1 MWGELWLGFPHTP
14 SLRHPL
20 AQCESEGTWERRGQ
34 CTKRCFS
41 PPTSSSYKWWALR
54 SSWLPTGNISLKCR
68 CLISCKSVHTQHHS
82 LASIYGLTSVNK
94 VNLNTRTTDQRW
106 GQRSAH
112 KQKKKQHFSV
122 SSLWFAGGECV
133 AQTSGTA
140 SSWQQSHTSSRCTSP
155 TSPCVRGIASAA
167 HTSTFHV
174 T

>member
-112 KQKKKQHFSV
+112 KQKKSSISV
-122 SSLWFAGGECV
+122 SVLFGLQEESVWPRPPVQHRHGNRVIRPAG
-133 AQTSGTA
+133 AQALHHPVSGA
-140 SSWQQSHTSSRCTSP
+140 SPLQHIQ
-155 TSPCVRGIASAA
+155 VR
-167 HTSTFHV
+167 FM
-174 T
+174 